1 MTDKPWLE
9 FYDAGVPHT
18 LHPYP
23 DKTLF
28 DEVAD
33 NARQR
38 PDHPAIY
45 FKGSWMTWAELDRLS
60 DNFAKVLFD
69 QGFKKGQRLALL
81 MPNCPQF
88 IICELGAWKAGAIV
102 TPLNPRYTE
111 SELEHGLKETGATT
125 AVVITLFYDKL
136 KAIQPKTSIDTV
148 IVTNVK
154 EYLPP
159 LSRILFTLF
168 REKKEGHRVKI
179 QRGDQWL
186 PDLLKRVES
195 TDGRDRRQPIE
206 PVLAD
211 DPALLMFTGGTTGKA
226 KAALM
231 THKAL
236 LTSGMQIHAWSGE
249 LKDDWNDV
257 TLLLMPMF
265 HAFGNVAVLPT
276 AIIGK
281 HLMALIPNPRDL
293 QDVVNTINK
302 VKPAYLS
309 GVPTLFIA
317 LLNHPDV
324 QAGKVDFSSI
334 KLCVSGAA
342 ALMQETKNRFESLTG
357 GRLVEAYS
365 LTEAVLASV
374 ITPVNGEYKTG
385 AIGIPLPD
393 VEVKIVDAET
403 EAGPLAPREVGE
415 ILLGAPQLMLE
426 YWGRPE
432 RTAETLRDGWIYTGD
447 LGFLDED
454 GYLYL
459 VDRKKDLIKPSG
471 FQVWPREVEEVIATH
486 PDVVEVGVAGV
497 PDPYQGEAVKAWVV
511 LTEGSSLSVE
521 ELRTYCKEQLSSY
534 KVPRRIEFRDSL
546 PKSAVGKVLRKD
558 LVAQENAD

>member
-293 QDVVNTINK
+293 QDVVNT
-302 VKPAYLS
+302 
-309 GVPTLFIA
+309 
-317 LLNHPDV
+317 
-324 QAGKVDFSSI
+324 
-334 KLCVSGAA
+334 
-342 ALMQETKNRFESLTG
+342 
-357 GRLVEAYS
+357 
-365 LTEAVLASV
+365 
-374 ITPVNGEYKTG
+374 
-385 AIGIPLPD
+385 
-393 VEVKIVDAET
+393 
-403 EAGPLAPREVGE
+403 
-415 ILLGAPQLMLE
+415 
-426 YWGRPE
+426 
-432 RTAETLRDGWIYTGD
+432 
-447 LGFLDED
+447 
-454 GYLYL
+454 
-459 VDRKKDLIKPSG
+459 
-471 FQVWPREVEEVIATH
+471 
-486 PDVVEVGVAGV
+486 
-497 PDPYQGEAVKAWVV
+497 
-511 LTEGSSLSVE
+511 
-521 ELRTYCKEQLSSY
+521 
-534 KVPRRIEFRDSL
+534 
-546 PKSAVGKVLRKD
+546 
-558 LVAQENAD
+558 